1 VNKIQVEVV
10 KYKNHVAKPYNSG
23 GFLLGGDSD
32 TVASITG
39 AFYGKLPKDISE
51 TAMNA
56 LDDINSI

>member
-1 VNKIQVEVV
+1 M

-32 TVASITG
+32 TVACITG